1 MLLYLPR
8 GSGGRGLK
16 SVEAEQKIPKIKATV
31 NIKGST
37 DTTMGLVREFEEK
50 PAQAGR
56 RSVVKDA
63 QKFATELW
71 MDLKLQ
77 YPDPT
82 GHTGEGDRIE
92 RRRLE
97 TRSRKRS
104 KATVIKRSKVKNGK
118 VN

>member
-1 MLLYLPR
+1 MSKPPTRLHSVTLSPQGFR
-8 GSGGRGLK
+8 GRGIK

-31 NIKGST
+31 NIKGNT
-37 DTTMGLVREFEEK
+37 DPTMGLVREFEEK
-50 PAQAGR
+50 AAQAGR

-92 RRRLE
+92 
-97 TRSRKRS
+97 TPK
-104 KATVIKRSKVKNGK
+104 IGG
-118 VN
+118 